1 MNCPKCKARAYIIDT
16 RSSPTKRR
24 RYKCNNCG
32 ERFTTYEI
40 SKEEYKELLRYRKG
54 GIFLDK
60 EELIFR
66 IKRNKLRRRE
76 AIVLISDFLCISYQK
91 AEEIYENE
99 VLEDVI

>member
-16 RSSPTKRR
+16 RNGMTKRR
-24 RYKCNNCG
+24 RYKCDNCG

-40 SKEEYKELLRYRKG
+40 SKDEYKELLRYRKG
-54 GIFLDK
+54 GICLDK
-60 EELIFR
+60 EKLIFR

-76 AIVLISDFLCISYQK
+76 AIILISDFLCISHQK